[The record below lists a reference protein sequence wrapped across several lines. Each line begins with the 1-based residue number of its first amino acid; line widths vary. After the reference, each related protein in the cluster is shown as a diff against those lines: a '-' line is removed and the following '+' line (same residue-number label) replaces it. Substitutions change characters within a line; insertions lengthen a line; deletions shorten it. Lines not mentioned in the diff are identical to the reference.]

1 MRRETKI
8 ETLVD
13 QMADMMHDSSRTA
26 PRTLPSAA
34 TALRRSEE
42 RIALVLLAF
51 ADMGMPPTKRVE
63 EERRLRTDDSY
74 YVQWC
79 QNIHTWLDTREKG
92 IYFHS
97 Q

>member
-1 MRRETKI
+1 MRKI
-8 ETLVD
+8 EIATLVD
-13 QMADMMHDSSRTA
+13 QMADMTHDSSRMA

-51 ADMGMPPTKRVE
+51 EDMGMPPMKRVE
-63 EERRLRTDDSY
+63 EERRLRTNDSY

-79 QNIHTWLDTREKG
+79 QNLHTWLDTGEKG
-92 IYFHS
+92 SYFHS